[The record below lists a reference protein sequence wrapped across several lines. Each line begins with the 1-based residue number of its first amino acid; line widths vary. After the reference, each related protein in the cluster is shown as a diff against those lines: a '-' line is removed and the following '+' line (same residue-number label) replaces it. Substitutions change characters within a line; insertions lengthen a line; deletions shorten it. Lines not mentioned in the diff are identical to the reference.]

1 MDIIYRHNTPYHNT
15 LNTHWS
21 YFLLLT
27 GCWRYSGHCLH
38 LMWMISTFYN
48 FYISPHGCNALS
60 HIKDVFCLNVMCT
73 AVLHLYCNK
82 DVLNAVSAH
91 SKQATPLL
99 AKFRKECAMSTLY
112 ALFTSVV
119 PGKHRTLQFH
129 RYLIL
134 NRQCLMLSQRI
145 GGRRFINFVNF
156 AL

>member
-1 MDIIYRHNTPYHNT
+1 MDIIYCHNTPYHNT

-73 AVLHLYCNK
+73 AVLHVYCNK

-91 SKQATPLL
+91 DKQATPLL
-99 AKFRKECAMSTLY
+99 AKFRKLQNVQCQHFMHSLRLLFPGSIARCSSTD
-112 ALFTSVV
+112 T
-119 PGKHRTLQFH
+119 
-129 RYLIL
+129 
-134 NRQCLMLSQRI
+134 
-145 GGRRFINFVNF
+145 
-156 AL
+156 